1 MGHKICPR
9 AGVAGEEGDK
19 CRWVSWQEEAE
30 VMSIVTMYSDSHTNN
45 KLVDLLLDARST
57 LSLPS
62 PRLRRSLLRA
72 GMLAGIIEG
81 GWPRIKS
88 LPNPPFNIGGRCRDS
103 FN

>member
-45 KLVDLLLDARST
+45 KLVDLLLDARSI
-57 LSLPS
+57 LPSLPQ
-62 PRLRRSLLRA
+62 
-72 GMLAGIIEG
+72 
-81 GWPRIKS
+81 IKLITAQGVNAS
-88 LPNPPFNIGGRCRDS
+88 WDN
-103 FN
+103 